1 MVLSPRGAP
10 SGLPPHL
17 DGPFVCPLPNLGQK
31 GPGEEMEK
39 WQEMDQKEKLDFL
52 RAELQAM
59 EGALSRLHNS
69 TTAAVLSLNQ
79 RMKAVEEK
87 ATKPEP

>member
-1 MVLSPRGAP
+1 M
-10 SGLPPHL
+10 
-17 DGPFVCPLPNLGQK
+17 K
-31 GPGEEMEK
+31 K

>member
-1 MVLSPRGAP
+1 M
-10 SGLPPHL
+10 
-17 DGPFVCPLPNLGQK
+17 K
-31 GPGEEMEK
+31 K

-69 TTAAVLSLNQ
+69 TAAAVLSLNQ
-79 RMKAVEEK
+79 RMKAIEEK
-87 ATKPEP
+87 AKRPEP